1 MRGFF
6 FMPNTALAES
16 IRNLLD
22 HAIANHVEGAENL
35 KAALEVAAA
44 SRAIPSDESEC
55 SCCGCCEPVEF
66 NKFRTLLK
74 ADTPGF
80 TNESLSA
87 YIHSEGG
94 RDVIVVNAC
103 NKYRELHEVYTLTV
117 KDGFRVDRDTIK
129 GQLKLGVL
137 KVTGR
142 TYKSKTPMDEMDLSD
157 KAIPIVMA

>member
-1 MRGFF
+1 MS
-6 FMPNTALAES
+6 NNALAQS

-22 HAIANHVEGAENL
+22 HAVATGVEGAATL
-35 KAALEVAAA
+35 RAALDVATA
-44 SRAIPSDESEC
+44 SGVAPDSGSGC
-55 SCCGCCEPVEF
+55 SCCCSEPVEY

-87 YIHSEGG
+87 YIHSESG

-103 NKYRELHEVYTLTV
+103 NKYRELHEIYSLTV
-117 KDGFRVDRDTIK
+117 RDGMRVDRSSIK
-129 GQLKLGVL
+129 AQLKLGVL

-142 TYKSKTPMDEMDLSD
+142 TYKSKTPAESMDLSD
-157 KAIPIVMA
+157 KDIQIVMA

>member
-1 MRGFF
+1 MA
-6 FMPNTALAES
+6 NNAALLQS

-22 HAIANHVEGAENL
+22 HAIESHVEGAETL
-35 KAALEVAAA
+35 KAALDVAA
-44 SRAIPSDESEC
+44 SSGVIPAAES
-55 SCCGCCEPVEF
+55 GCTCICNEPIEF

-74 ADTPGF
+74 TDTPGF

-87 YIHSEGG
+87 VLRSELE
-94 RDVIVVNAC
+94 RDVIEVHAC

-129 GQLKLGVL
+129 GQLKLGVF

-142 TYKSKTPMDEMDLSD
+142 TYKSKTPAEAMDLSD
-157 KAIPIVMA
+157 KPIPIVMA

>member
-6 FMPNTALAES
+6 FMPNTALEQS

-22 HAIANHVEGAENL
+22 HAIANHVEGAEVL
-35 KAALEVAAA
+35 KAALEAAA
-44 SRAIPSDESEC
+44 ATGTIPAAESGC
-55 SCCGCCEPVEF
+55 SCGCSEPIEY

-87 YIHSEGG
+87 ILVSESD

-103 NKYRELHEVYTLTV
+103 NKYRELHETYHLTV
-117 KDGFRVDRDTIK
+117 KDGFRVDRDTVK
-129 GQLKLGVL
+129 AQLKLGVL

-142 TYKSKTPMDEMDLSD
+142 TYKSKTPVSEMDLSD